1 MKQLYSKHFGRAVV
15 YTLLA
20 LFLCVAGMGK
30 AAASNIVCK
39 PYSEIVNTTYTNTGT
54 EVTLRLWMY
63 NFAGGTSHY
72 GSQTID
78 LVIDGAST
86 LYLQHVWP
94 DINTND
100 KQKLLDQAT
109 EGNIGTATNLKF
121 LRGEIG
127 TLQLCNLQNYQNCKN
142 DPNTL
147 TSNQWSTIDLKF
159 SFNELFN
166 YSGHTI
172 GVRGS
177 WYDNSNNT
185 PALETMML
193 QNIISGFVYPSD
205 LKADFSDDNNVVF
218 SWKKNSQYESA
229 STDGRWIVYRIY
241 NQEGNKN
248 YEQIGESPA
257 NTLSLSVDKKKFSCN
272 AQYTV
277 SFVPSVCDGEKPI
290 NGLYPLFTY
299 NSNGHNPNANDV
311 CQKCGHSFFR
321 YHTTDGSLMEI
332 KKHSAKNFGAN
343 IVAHSVINGECVIE
357 FDGQITQIPENPF
370 IGKEKF
376 TGDLRI
382 PNSVTKIGVNAFSAS
397 YFNGTLTLPSNLKII
412 EKSAFTN
419 CFGFTG
425 TLTLPNS
432 VTSIGSN
439 AFRGC
444 SGFTGTLTL
453 PNSVTSIGTEAF
465 RACSKFTS
473 LKLSDSLSV
482 ISKHAFYDCE
492 GLSGDLVIPN
502 SVTKIGDYAFYNCNG
517 FNGTL
522 TLPNNLESIGKNAF
536 YVCSG
541 FKGALTLPNSVTTI
555 GESAFSGC
563 SGFTSLKL
571 SESLSSIP
579 DYAFN
584 NCQNLTNELVI
595 PASVERI
602 GRNAFLGCI
611 NLNKNSETPLQV
623 TLPKTLKYFDW
634 EVFVGC
640 NYIKTVKY
648 QSLPEDYSNNDKTK
662 TVSLSDGSYIRDNAS
677 DYVNAISYTRK
688 MSSDWGTL
696 VLPYSLNLTG
706 DEPYRLYAI
715 DNMSDE
721 ELVLKQLDEYV
732 AAGTPCVIKRNGTES
747 ELTFKAEKL
756 RVQTAISDQNV
767 GDMTFRGTYTTK
779 EVNSGYVISKDC
791 FWNVAELMS
800 SKHVKGA
807 KVSPFRA
814 WLDGNAA
821 SGPARLAMRIDGST
835 TGINTPDALDVLN
848 DAEAEYYDLSGK
860 RLHEPQKG
868 VNIVRMKSGKSKRS
882 IIK

>member
-20 LFLCVAGMGK
+20 LFLCVAGAGK
-30 AAASNIVCK
+30 AAASNLVCK

-109 EGNIGTATNLKF
+109 EGYIGTATNLKF
-121 LRGEIG
+121 WGGEIG

-185 PALETMML
+185 PALETVML

-290 NGLYPLFTY
+290 NGLYPLLTY
-299 NSNGHNPNANDV
+299 DSNGHNPNANDV

-321 YHTTDGSLMEI
+321 YHTTDGSLVEI
-332 KKHSAKNFGAN
+332 NQYSVKYFGAN

-357 FDGQITQIPENPF
+357 FDGQITQIPQNPF
-370 IGKEKF
+370 IGKAKF
-376 TGDLRI
+376 TGALRI
-382 PNSVTKIGVNAFSAS
+382 PNSVTKIGDNAFSAA

-419 CFGFTG
+419 CNRFTG

-432 VTSIGSN
+432 VTSIGSH
-439 AFRGC
+439 AFSGC

-453 PNSVTSIGTEAF
+453 PNSVTSIGSHAF

-502 SVTKIGDYAFYNCNG
+502 SVTKIGDYAFDNCNG

-522 TLPNNLESIGKNAF
+522 TLPNNLESIGENAF
-536 YVCSG
+536 NVCSG

-648 QSLPEDYSNNDKTK
+648 QSLPEDYSDNDETK
-662 TVSLSDGSYIRDNAS
+662 TVSLSDGSYIKDNAS

-706 DEPYRLYAI
+706 DEPYRLYTI

-732 AAGTPCVIKRNGTES
+732 AAGTPCVVKRNDTEA
-747 ELTFKAEKL
+747 ELTFDANNAELKMEKDGK
-756 RVQTAISDQNV
+756 TV
-767 GDMTFRGTYTTK
+767 GNMTFRGTYTTK

-791 FWNVAELMS
+791 FWNVTDLNS
-800 SKHVKGA
+800 STLVNGVKVG
-807 KVSPFRA
+807 PFRA
-814 WLDGNAA
+814 WLDGNVAN
-821 SGPARLAMRIDGST
+821 GPARLAMRIDGST

-848 DAEAEYYDLSGK
+848 DAETEYYDLSGK
-860 RLHEPQKG
+860 RLREPQKG
-868 VNIVRMKSGKSKRS
+868 VNIVRMKSGKTKKI

>member
-1 MKQLYSKHFGRAVV
+1 MKQFYRKHFGRAVV

-20 LFLCVAGMGK
+20 LFLCVAGAGK
-30 AAASNIVCK
+30 AAASNLVCK

-78 LVIDGAST
+78 LVIDGGST

-121 LRGEIG
+121 LGGEIG

-177 WYDNSNNT
+177 WYDNSSNT
-185 PALETMML
+185 PALETVKL
-193 QNIISGFVYPSD
+193 KNIISGFVYPSD

-299 NSNGHNPNANDV
+299 DSNGHNPNANDV

-321 YHTTDGSLMEI
+321 YHTTDGSLVEI
-332 KKHSAKNFGAN
+332 DKYSAKNFGAN

-357 FDGQITQIPENPF
+357 FDGQITQIPGF
-370 IGKEKF
+370 SFSGKAKF

-382 PNSVTKIGVNAFSAS
+382 PNSVTKIGNNAFSS
-397 YFNGTLTLPSNLKII
+397 TKFNGTLTLPSNLKII
-412 EKSAFTN
+412 EESAFTN
-419 CFGFTG
+419 CSGFTG
-425 TLTLPNS
+425 NLTLPNS
-432 VTSIGSN
+432 VTSIDNN
-439 AFRGC
+439 AFNGC
-444 SGFTGTLTL
+444 SGF
-453 PNSVTSIGTEAF
+453 
-465 RACSKFTS
+465 KK
-473 LKLSDSLSV
+473 LKLSESLSV
-482 ISKHAFYDCE
+482 ISKHAFYDCK

-502 SVTKIGDYAFYNCNG
+502 SVTKIGNYAFENCNG
-517 FNGTL
+517 FDGTL
-522 TLPNNLESIGKNAF
+522 TLSDNLKSIGKKAF
-536 YVCSG
+536 KDCYG

-555 GESAFSGC
+555 GEYAFSGC

-571 SESLSSIP
+571 SESLSLIP
-579 DYAFN
+579 SYAFN

-595 PASVERI
+595 PASVEVILRY
-602 GRNAFLGCI
+602 AFQKCI

-634 EVFVGC
+634 NIFVDC
-640 NYIKTVKY
+640 NYIKTFNF
-648 QSLPEDYSNNDKTK
+648 QSLPEDQADYKNGETK
-662 TVSLSDGSYIRDNAS
+662 TVSLSDESYISDNVR
-677 DYVNAISYTRK
+677 DYVDAISYTRK

-706 DEPYRLYAI
+706 DEPYHLYAI

-767 GDMTFRGTYTTK
+767 GNMKFRGTYTTE

-791 FWNVAELMS
+791 FWNVKELNNS
-800 SKHVKGA
+800 TYVKGV

-821 SGPARLAMRIDGST
+821 GPARLAMRIDGST
-835 TGINTPDALDVLN
+835 TGINAPDALDVLN

-860 RLHEPQKG
+860 RLDEPQRG
-868 VNIVRMKSGKSKRS
+868 VNIVRMKSGKTKKI